1 MAKLPG
7 MQTWIA
13 VALPLTL
20 AAAALAGAGC
30 RKEEP
35 ARRQTAGSG
44 SAPTSVPVPAVAP
57 VPADAPVAPADA
69 DAAPAADAGVTEA
82 PWPTSV
88 AVTMIAKEQPLTRTY
103 SVSIDVPRFRTKPA
117 AFATELNARFAQY
130 TRLTAADVK
139 GYQGSYYAH
148 CRLHL
153 VSRLAV
159 IVECGEMNDR
169 RTIAE
174 AQEGTGGAPAGPT
187 PDFVA
192 VWLQP
197 GLPPIELAQLAPG
210 VDAAK
215 VIATA
220 IKGSP
225 KDCEPTWCEYRP
237 DTFALD
243 AEGVVFRPT
252 TYCSLECPQEHVPRI
267 PLAELRPVHPW
278 AVQLVD
284 WIRKRAEAGQEL
296 VEGRTDP

>member
-1 MAKLPG
+1 MR
-7 MQTWIA
+7 TWII
-13 VALPLTL
+13 VALAL
-20 AAAALAGAGC
+20 ALAGAGC

-35 ARRQTAGSG
+35 SRSRAAGSG
-44 SAPTSVPVPAVAP
+44 TAAAPAVAPAPAP

-69 DAAPAADAGVTEA
+69 DAGPADADAGVAEA
-82 PWPTSV
+82 PWPASIEV
-88 AVTMIAKEQPLTRTY
+88 AMISKEQPLTRMY
-103 SVSIDVPRFRTKPA
+103 SVDIAVPRFRTKPGALA
-117 AFATELNARFAQY
+117 AELNARFAQF
-130 TRLTAADVK
+130 TKRTAADVK

-148 CRLHL
+148 CQLNL

-159 IVECGEMNDR
+159 IVECGEMNDM

-174 AQEGTGGAPAGPT
+174 AQAGTGGAPAGPT
-187 PDFVA
+187 PSLDA

-215 VIATA
+215 VIAKA

-225 KDCEPTWCEYRP
+225 SSCEPTWCEYRP
-237 DTFALD
+237 DTFTLD
-243 AEGVVFRPT
+243 AEGVLFRPT

-267 PLAELRPVHPW
+267 PLDELRPVHPW
-278 AVQLVD
+278 AVQLVS
-284 WIRKRAEAGQEL
+284 WIRKRAEAGEGL